1 MKTAKLGAL
10 FLVSIMALAGT
21 SAAYAMWSETL
32 YIDGYVETGELDVA
46 WSIEDCGDSEPVEK
60 DFSWIEAEI
69 IGYTLYVDI
78 YNAYPCITYWVDVNI
93 ENTGTIPFHIWWDG
107 VIDYNFPGTVTF
119 TPDPHCTQLHPDET
133 WYGRLEIHLN
143 NDALENSVYSFD
155 TDLVVHQ
162 WNEDYP

>member
-1 MKTAKLGAL
+1 MKTAKLGAM
-10 FLVSIMALAGT
+10 FLVSVLALAGA
-21 SAAYAMWSETL
+21 SAGYAMWSETL

-46 WSIEDCGDSEPVEK
+46 WSIEDWGDDEIVGK
-60 DFSWIEAEI
+60 DYSWIEAEI

-93 ENTGTIPFHIWWDG
+93 ENTGTIPFHIYWDG
-107 VIDYNFPGTVTF
+107 IIEWDFPGTVTF
-119 TPDPHCTQLHPDET
+119 VPDPNCEQIHPGGF

-143 NDALENSVYSFD
+143 NNALEEMTYYFS

-162 WNEDYP
+162 WNEAYP